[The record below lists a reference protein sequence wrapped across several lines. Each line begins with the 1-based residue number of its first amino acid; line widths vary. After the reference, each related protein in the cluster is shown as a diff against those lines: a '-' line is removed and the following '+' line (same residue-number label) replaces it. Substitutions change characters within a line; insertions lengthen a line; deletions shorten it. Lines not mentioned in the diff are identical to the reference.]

1 MTFILLNSRYWRRR
15 LRTTCVNIVQ
25 FFPKFWRNSVRICE
39 TSWNSEMLAMSTLMM
54 PAPTMAALG
63 APPLA
68 VGPHK
73 PPETKLLALHAPPPH
88 PTATAT
94 HVHAPPQQT
103 AQGKTGQIAF
113 KELLRYDD
121 INLVSKGCFLIH
133 FRVTESSLIESFEK
147 FKAR

>member
-1 MTFILLNSRYWRRR
+1 
-15 LRTTCVNIVQ
+15 
-25 FFPKFWRNSVRICE
+25 
-39 TSWNSEMLAMSTLMM
+39 MLAMSTLMM

-88 PTATAT
+88 PTAAAT

-103 AQGKTGQIAF
+103 AQGKTGQITF
-113 KELLRYDD
+113 KQRLKLVNVKLYKRVQFQDFHHSLPYKLLD
-121 INLVSKGCFLIH
+121 LIQ
-133 FRVTESSLIESFEK
+133 E
-147 FKAR
+147 